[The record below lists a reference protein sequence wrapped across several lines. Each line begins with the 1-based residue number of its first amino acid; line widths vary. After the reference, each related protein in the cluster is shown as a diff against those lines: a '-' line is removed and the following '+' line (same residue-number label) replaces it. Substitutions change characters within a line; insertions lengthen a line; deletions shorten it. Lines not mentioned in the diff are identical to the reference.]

1 MAGVADAGAGPGRPG
16 HPLRPCRSAGFSLI
30 EMLVALLVFA
40 LAVLALLNLA
50 GESTRTAVAIEER
63 VLAAIVADGVAVE
76 AAVVDVRELAPDA
89 EGHEDAGGRA
99 WRWTRSTAATAD
111 PNLLR
116 IDIRVSPPGES
127 RVAAEVSLF
136 RSLPQ

>member
-1 MAGVADAGAGPGRPG
+1 MAGIADAGAGPGRPR
-16 HPLRPCRSAGFSLI
+16 RPGRSAGFSLV
-30 EMLVALLVFA
+30 EMLVALVVFA
-40 LAVLALLNLA
+40 LAVLGLLNLA

-63 VLAAIVADGVAVE
+63 VLAATVADGGAVE
-76 AAVVDVRELAPDA
+76 AAVVDVRELAREA
-89 EGHEDAGGRA
+89 EGHEDAGGRD
-99 WRWTRSTAATAD
+99 WHWTRGTAATAD

-116 IDIRVSPPGES
+116 IDIRVSPPGEP